1 MSQVRHPNGKGA
13 GEMSNIDEILNAV
26 GTLLVSVGAIVVLLK
41 TGGLIGT
48 LAEKIREWKE

>member
-1 MSQVRHPNGKGA
+1 
-13 GEMSNIDEILNAV
+13 MSNIDEILNAV